1 MNARVSAADQNTTIL
16 VEFSADSGFAYTA
29 AQKPEV
35 QELLKQ
41 SIQSVV
47 GVPVPF
53 RLELAGGKASTP
65 TAPTFSNAAKAS
77 AAPARSV
84 APESTNLSQGRQQLA
99 SCPVQPAA
107 QGVSQSFTSQQGQV
121 SVSQQGQTASA
132 SQGQAPASSQSQ
144 VSASLQSR
152 DSVSMDQT
160 SPQSRTSAPHQTPVV
175 SAPSSFPEDE
185 SVPLDVYE
193 SYASA
198 EYDSGKQAFSMPAD
212 ASQPTR
218 STSAASSSQPTQDFS
233 SEAEEIKSILT
244 ASFGEGIKF
253 EEVNE

>member
-1 MNARVSAADQNTTIL
+1 M
-16 VEFSADSGFAYTA
+16 
-29 AQKPEV
+29 
-35 QELLKQ
+35 
-41 SIQSVV
+41 
-47 GVPVPF
+47 
-53 RLELAGGKASTP
+53 ST
-65 TAPTFSNAAKAS
+65 
-77 AAPARSV
+77 
-84 APESTNLSQGRQQLA
+84 
-99 SCPVQPAA
+99 
-107 QGVSQSFTSQQGQV
+107 GQI
-121 SVSQQGQTASA
+121 
-132 SQGQAPASSQSQ
+132 
-144 VSASLQSR
+144 
-152 DSVSMDQT
+152 
-160 SPQSRTSAPHQTPVV
+160 SPQGTANAPHQTPVV

>member
-53 RLELAGGKASTP
+53 RLELAGGNAS
-65 TAPTFSNAAKAS
+65 APTVPTFANTAKAS
-77 AAPARSV
+77 AAPVRSV
-84 APESTNLSQGRQQLA
+84 VPEPTNLSQSRQQLT
-99 SCPVQPAA
+99 SCSVQPAT
-107 QGVSQSFTSQQGQV
+107 QGVNQSFTSQQ
-121 SVSQQGQTASA
+121 S
-132 SQGQAPASSQSQ
+132 QAPTSLQSQ

-152 DSVSMDQT
+152 DSVSTGQI
-160 SPQSRTSAPHQTPVV
+160 SPQGTANAPYQAPVV